1 MWYSPSIGT
10 RNDLMNPN
18 LSTLLTQTE
27 HVMSGA
33 NAWHADPGL
42 ISPVGT
48 YRGVLHV
55 GVDLGTAYT
64 VLVVLDEHYKP
75 IAGEYHYAELVRD
88 GLLVHFIGP
97 LYLPPHTQSSLRPT

>member
-1 MWYSPSIGT
+1 MRFTSRKVRASTSERQIGRVSCMWYSPSIGS

-75 IAGEYHYAELVRD
+75 IA
-88 GLLVHFIGP
+88 
-97 LYLPPHTQSSLRPT
+97 